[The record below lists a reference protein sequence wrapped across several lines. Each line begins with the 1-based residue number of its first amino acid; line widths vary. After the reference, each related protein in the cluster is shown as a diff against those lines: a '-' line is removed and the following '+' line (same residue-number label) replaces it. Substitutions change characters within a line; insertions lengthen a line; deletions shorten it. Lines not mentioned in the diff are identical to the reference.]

1 MDVRVAEGW
10 GRRAPK
16 RLRQVAI
23 WSGGLAALLLMAAAP
38 VRAQSCHS
46 ASLRPTADEG
56 LTYRVSVAGVLG
68 AFTTPAGTGEYQGWF
83 ANASL
88 AHEWFSADVA
98 LPFYR
103 IAQTG
108 SHAYGLGDLSLT
120 ARANLYRSPDRAFVA
135 GPELGATLPTGDD
148 KKELGMGH
156 VMLMPGAFL
165 AWHRGAVSLL
175 TQLAYGRALMG
186 SGHVHMDPMPLV
198 NPMNRSELTHAIGVS
213 VAVQP
218 ALRVTGRLLGAVPF
232 FDHAGSAREV
242 LAPGLQVIMGA
253 FDASLEL
260 QLPVV
265 GKPFTSRTVA
275 TLGAQW

>member
-1 MDVRVAEGW
+1 
-10 GRRAPK
+10 
-16 RLRQVAI
+16 
-23 WSGGLAALLLMAAAP
+23 
-38 VRAQSCHS
+38 
-46 ASLRPTADEG
+46 
-56 LTYRVSVAGVLG
+56 VSVAGVLG
-68 AFTTPAGTGEYQGWF
+68 AFTTPTGSGEYQGWF

-88 AHEWFSADVA
+88 WHDWFSADVA

-108 SHAYGLGDLSLT
+108 SHAYGIGDLSLT
-120 ARANLYRSPDRAFVA
+120 ARAHLYHSPDRAFLA
-135 GPELGATLPTGDD
+135 GPELGATFPTGDD

-156 VMLMPGAFL
+156 VMLMPGAFMS
-165 AWHRGAVSLL
+165 WHQGAVSLL
-175 TQLAYGRALMG
+175 TQLAYGRALMP

-213 VAVQP
+213 VAVQQ

-242 LAPGLQVIMGA
+242 VAPGLQGIMGA

-275 TLGAQW
+275 TIGAQW